1 LDIVFWIRSTLDGH
15 NRKARL
21 NFYLLVHSFILLSVL
36 SFFLSFFGG
45 FSIKRGGH
53 WHPCSPSENLQFLI
67 MSCFDGL
74 TAMISA
80 CQSASEIAEDLGTPQ
95 QIILLI

>member
-1 LDIVFWIRSTLDGH
+1 LDGH
-15 NRKARL
+15 NRKRKT
-21 NFYLLVHSFILLSVL
+21 SLLSSCSFFHSIVC
-36 SFFLSFFGG
+36 SIFFLSFFGG

>member
-1 LDIVFWIRSTLDGH
+1 LDGH
-15 NRKARL
+15 NRKRKTS
-21 NFYLLVHSFILLSVL
+21 LLSSCSFFDSFICFVFLI
-36 SFFLSFFGG
+36 FFCG
-45 FSIKRGGH
+45 FSIKRGVH
-53 WHPCSPSENLQFLI
+53 WHPCSPSENLPFLI

-95 QIILLI
+95 QIVLLI